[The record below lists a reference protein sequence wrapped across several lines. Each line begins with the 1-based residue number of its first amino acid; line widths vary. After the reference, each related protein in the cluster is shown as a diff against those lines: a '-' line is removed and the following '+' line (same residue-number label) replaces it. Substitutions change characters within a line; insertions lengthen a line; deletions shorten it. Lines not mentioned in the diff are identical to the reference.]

1 LAGKILSLEE
11 HEARLL
17 GLNAPTKIAA
27 AIYDEPNRDDEL
39 TVAELSRL
47 SADQLQTLYDL
58 MTLARNGAASG
69 DSLNNTTREM
79 PSSIACASL
88 PISHE
93 PSGSTRE
100 TGST

>member
-47 SADQLQTLYDL
+47 STDQLRTLYEL
-58 MTLARNGAASG
+58 TALARNGGPNG
-69 DSLNNTTREM
+69 DSLNNAGLEM
-79 PSSIACASL
+79 PSPLADASL
-88 PISHE
+88 PI
-93 PSGSTRE
+93 TRE
-100 TGST
+100 PLGPTG